1 MQLDKSKEL
10 AWMTKPGNNFCAM
23 PFIHMA
29 IEANGDVLPC
39 CMGKPLK
46 GLNIRNKTVGE
57 VFNDPVRKEFI
68 ESFKRNEQHPAC
80 EVCWKDPHSIR
91 GKFSTSFAS
100 IDFTRSI
107 MNGADPKEQ
116 LQWLEIKAGNRCNL
130 KCRIC
135 GVHNSSAWAKDNHTF
150 RNANNDIKFKDS
162 FAYKLTQS
170 CDWIDDPKFWNDLE
184 QMESLKYLHF
194 MGGEPFMVP
203 EHFQLIQAL
212 VDNPDIDTSQ
222 TIIGY
227 NTNGTYFPTKENFEL
242 YRNFKEVMFALSI
255 DDIGPRFEYQRKIAE
270 WQKVRNNIVNFK
282 KRSIENDYISVS
294 MDPTINMFNIFY
306 LNEIREEFSK
316 LGFSFEEAQE
326 HYVFNHENDCRAMP
340 KAVKDRILEK
350 YKNDNS
356 VWMRS
361 IMKYLISKD
370 YEDDTWTVFSQVA
383 TAYDKIRDENF
394 KIVFKEF
401 YELLKPHWIGE

>member
-1 MQLDKSKEL
+1 MQPDKSKEL

-46 GLNIRNKTVGE
+46 GLNIRNKTVGQ
-57 VFNDPVRKEFI
+57 VFSDPVRKEFI

-242 YRNFKEVMFALSI
+242 YRNFKEVIFALSI

-316 LGFSFEEAQE
+316 LGFLFEEAQE
-326 HYVFNHENDCRAMP
+326 HYVFNYENDCRAMP

-370 YEDDTWTVFSQVA
+370 YDDTTMNMFSQV
-383 TAYDKIRDENF
+383 TTGYDEIRDENF

-401 YELLKPHWIGE
+401 YELLKPHWIDE